1 MRALDRFEP
10 FAVLIYFAC
19 VTGCAMF
26 MMHPV
31 LIALSLMGAFALWFT
46 RNGFGHMR
54 SHLIYL
60 VLFIVMTLINPLTHH
75 NGVTVLLVI
84 NDNPVTLEALIYGAV
99 ASAMIIGVM
108 YWFRCFSQIMT
119 SDKLL
124 YIFGRLSPRIALV
137 LSMALRYVPRL
148 SAQAKK
154 INGAQKT
161 LGLYRED
168 NVIDAARGGMRVFSI
183 LVTWALENGIT
194 TADSMAARGYGA
206 GRRSFYAIYHM
217 RKADIAAIIVSLA
230 LMCAL
235 IALRRY
241 AAFAFY
247 PALDTIGINAG
258 SLALYGLYALLA
270 FAPTLVELGEGLKWH
285 CLRSRI

>member
-1 MRALDRFEP
+1 MSRF
-10 FAVLIYFAC
+10 
-19 VTGCAMF
+19 
-26 MMHPV
+26 
-31 LIALSLMGAFALWFT
+31 S
-46 RNGFGHMR
+46 
-54 SHLIYL
+54 
-60 VLFIVMTLINPLTHH
+60 
-75 NGVTVLLVI
+75 TVLCV
-84 NDNPVTLEALIYGAV
+84 VAM
-99 ASAMIIGVM
+99 ASAMIVGVM

-148 SAQAKK
+148 SAQAEK
-154 INGAQKT
+154 INDAQKT

-168 NVIDAARGGMRVFSI
+168 NVIDGVRGGMRVFSI

-217 RKADIAAIIVSLA
+217 RKTDIAAIAVSLA
-230 LMCAL
+230 LLAAM
-235 IALRRY
+235 ISLRRY
-241 AAFAFY
+241 AAFAYY
-247 PALDTIGINAG
+247 PALDAIGLDTG
-258 SLALYGLYALLA
+258 SIALYVFYALLA

-285 CLRSRI
+285 FLRSRI

>member
-1 MRALDRFEP
+1 MRALDRYEP
-10 FAVLIYFAC
+10 FAVLIYFAS

-31 LIALSLMGAFALWFT
+31 IIVLSLMGAFALWFT

-60 VLFIVMTLINPLTHH
+60 ALFIVMTLINPLTHH
-75 NGVTVLLVI
+75 NGVTVLMVI
-84 NDNPVTLEALIYGAV
+84 NDNPITLEALIYGV
-99 ASAMIIGVM
+99 MASAMIVGVM

-154 INGAQKT
+154 INDTQKT

-168 NVIDAARGGMRVFSI
+168 NVIDGARGGMRVFSI

-217 RKADIAAIIVSLA
+217 RKTDIAAIAVSLA
-230 LMCAL
+230 LLAAM
-235 IALRRY
+235 ISLRQY
-241 AAFAFY
+241 AAFAYY
-247 PALDTIGINAG
+247 PALDAIGLDAG
-258 SLALYGLYALLA
+258 SIALYVFYALLA

-285 CLRSRI
+285 FLRSRI

>member
-1 MRALDRFEP
+1 MRALDRYEP
-10 FAVLIYFAC
+10 FAVLIYFAS

-31 LIALSLMGAFALWFT
+31 IIVLSLMGAFALWFT

-54 SHLIYL
+54 SHLLYL
-60 VLFIVMTLINPLTHH
+60 ALFIVMTLINPLTHH

-84 NDNPVTLEALIYGAV
+84 NDNPITLEALIYGAM
-99 ASAMIIGVM
+99 ASAMIVGVM

-154 INGAQKT
+154 INDAQKT

-168 NVIDAARGGMRVFSI
+168 NVIDGACGGMRVFSI

-206 GRRSFYAIYHM
+206 SRRSFYAIYHM
-217 RKADIAAIIVSLA
+217 RKTDIAAIAVSLA
-230 LMCAL
+230 LLAAM
-235 IALRRY
+235 ISLRRY
-241 AAFAFY
+241 AEFAYY
-247 PALDTIGINAG
+247 PALDAIGLDAG
-258 SLALYGLYALLA
+258 SIALYVFYALLA

-285 CLRSRI
+285 FLRSRT

>member
-1 MRALDRFEP
+1 MHALDRYEP
-10 FAVLIYFAC
+10 FAVLIYFAS

-31 LIALSLMGAFALWFT
+31 IIVLSLMGAFALWFT

-60 VLFIVMTLINPLTHH
+60 ALFIVMMLINPLTHH

-84 NDNPVTLEALIYGAV
+84 NDNPITLEALIYGAM
-99 ASAMIIGVM
+99 ASAMIMGVM

-154 INGAQKT
+154 INNAQKT

-168 NVIDAARGGMRVFSI
+168 NVIDGARGGMRVFSI

-206 GRRSFYAIYHM
+206 GRRSFYAVYHM
-217 RKADIAAIIVSLA
+217 RKTDIAAIAVSLA
-230 LMCAL
+230 LLAAM
-235 IALRRY
+235 ISLRRY
-241 AAFAFY
+241 AAFACY
-247 PALDTIGINAG
+247 PALDAIGLDAG
-258 SLALYGLYALLA
+258 SIALYVFYALLA

-285 CLRSRI
+285 FLRSRI

>member
-1 MRALDRFEP
+1 MNAFDEFNPLSVF
-10 FAVLIYFAC
+10 VYFLAAA
-19 VTGCAMF
+19 GIAMF
-26 MMHPV
+26 ASDPV
-31 LIALSLMGAFALWFT
+31 LLSLSMLGSVLLYCIRT
-46 RNGFGHMR
+46 RSSQRGT
-54 SHLIYL
+54 HLFSL
-60 VLFIVMTLINPLTHH
+60 MLFIGLSLINPLFQH
-75 NGVTVLLVI
+75 NGVTVLFVL
-84 NDNPVTLEALIYGAV
+84 NDNPVTLEALLYGISA
-99 ASAMIIGVM
+99 AAMIVSVL
-108 YWFRCFSQIMT
+108 YWFRSFSAIIT

-124 YIFGRLSPRIALV
+124 YLFGLVSSKLALLV
-137 LSMALRYVPRL
+137 SMALRYVPL
-148 SAQAKK
+148 FKAQAK
-154 INGAQKT
+154 NVDAAQRAM
-161 LGLYRED
+161 GQYRED
-168 NVIDAARGGMRVFSI
+168 NVIDAIRLKLSVFSI
-183 LVTWALENGIT
+183 MVSWALENGIV

-217 RKADIAAIIVSLA
+217 RKADVAAIIVSLA

>member
-1 MRALDRFEP
+1 MRALDRYEP
-10 FAVLIYFAC
+10 FAVLIYFAS

-31 LIALSLMGAFALWFT
+31 IIVLSLMGAFALWFT
-46 RNGFGHMR
+46 RNGFEHMR
-54 SHLIYL
+54 SHLLYL
-60 VLFIVMTLINPLTHH
+60 ALFIVMTLINPLTHH

-84 NDNPVTLEALIYGAV
+84 NDNPITLEALIYGAM
-99 ASAMIIGVM
+99 ASAMIVGVM

-154 INGAQKT
+154 INDAQKT

-168 NVIDAARGGMRVFSI
+168 NVIDGARGGMRVFSI

-217 RKADIAAIIVSLA
+217 RKTDIAAIAVSLA
-230 LMCAL
+230 LLAAM
-235 IALRRY
+235 ISLRRY
-241 AAFAFY
+241 AAFAYY
-247 PALDTIGINAG
+247 PALDAIGLDAG
-258 SLALYGLYALLA
+258 SITLYVFYALLA
-270 FAPTLVELGEGLKWH
+270 FAPTIVELGEGLKWH
-285 CLRSRI
+285 FLRSMI